1 MAETGSVHRKMLS
14 RLVRLAQAP
23 VNLVLHKIQANKQK
37 AARKAIWKTSKVESK
52 PQQNRR
58 LLDIATIKFDDSYVI
73 GIGAVDAKHKIIM
86 MAYNTLVYDA
96 MKYRRSRSRA
106 KILAERL
113 KPLIT
118 TFGEHFSEEEEIMFS
133 ENYPGLFRHVC
144 QHDQFMRDILTL
156 SDEIE
161 TERADFEQ
169 LIFFIGAWLSGH
181 ILISDRYFGD
191 FYERRLRGKQENAN
205 KFADMPAAEAVI

>member
-1 MAETGSVHRKMLS
+1 MAETGNIHRKMLS
-14 RLVRLAQAP
+14 RIVRLAQAP
-23 VNLVLHKIQANKQK
+23 VNLILHKIQESKQK
-37 AARKAIWKTSKVESK
+37 AARKAIWKKSKVEAK
-52 PQQNRR
+52 QPENRR

-73 GIGAVDAKHKIIM
+73 GIGAVDTKHKILM
-86 MAYNTLVYDA
+86 MSYNTLVNDA
-96 MKYRRSRSRA
+96 MKFRRSRSRA
-106 KILAERL
+106 RILSERL
-113 KPLIT
+113 KPLIG
-118 TFGEHFSEEEEIMFS
+118 TFGEHFSEEEDIMFR

-161 TERADFEQ
+161 NERADFEQ

-191 FYERRLRGKQENAN
+191 FYERRK
-205 KFADMPAAEAVI
+205 AAKLESSVQHAGMSLTEAAM